1 MSQETSPT
9 PRSQEAMAGRRAPAE
24 GADPDAAD
32 LPPDPTPPEAATD
45 PAEGADTA
53 DAAGH

>member
-1 MSQETSPT
+1 MSQETSLT